1 MQTKNNS
8 IYEYISNFP
17 ENIQNILT
25 EIRTIIQEIAP
36 DATEK
41 ISYGIP
47 TFYLNDN
54 LVHFAAYKNHIGFY
68 PGASGIEKF
77 QKEISIYKNSKGT
90 IQFPLNEDL
99 PIDLIKKIVA
109 FRINENKKMTLS
121 LETPALLFSATSL
134 ILLAY
139 TNRFLTIAQIVRG
152 LKKNY
157 DDNQNKSILLE
168 IKNLNLR
175 LTLIRYM
182 QLFGVMCL
190 FLSVFAMLL
199 LYINQ
204 STIGIYIFGASLLS
218 LLISLGISFWEISIS
233 VNALRVHLKDLSE
246 DIE

>member
-1 MQTKNNS
+1 
-8 IYEYISNFP
+8 
-17 ENIQNILT
+17 
-25 EIRTIIQEIAP
+25 
-36 DATEK
+36 
-41 ISYGIP
+41 
-47 TFYLNDN
+47 
-54 LVHFAAYKNHIGFY
+54 
-68 PGASGIEKF
+68 
-77 QKEISIYKNSKGT
+77 
-90 IQFPLNEDL
+90 
-99 PIDLIKKIVA
+99 
-109 FRINENKKMTLS
+109 MTLS
-121 LETPALLFSATSL
+121 IETPALLFSATSL

-139 TNRFLTIAQIVRG
+139 TNRFLTIAQIIRN

-157 DDNQNKSILLE
+157 DDNHNKNILLE

-199 LYINQ
+199 LYVNQ
-204 STIGIYIFGASLLS
+204 ENIGIYVFGASLLS